1 MKKVKG
7 FLLSLA
13 VTLAAALL
21 LLSLSA
27 FVISRTGALPQGPV
41 ITVLA
46 TVLICA
52 AVFMGGVSAALFT
65 GEKGA
70 LMGAACGLFFAC
82 CVGAIA
88 FLSVGASIG
97 IGGGGRLAAIFF
109 SGCIGGVLG
118 VNRKQRVK
126 F

>member
-88 FLSVGASIG
+88 FLSAGASTASAG
-97 IGGGGRLAAIFF
+97 EDG
-109 SGCIGGVLG
+109 
-118 VNRKQRVK
+118 
-126 F
+126 